1 MADDHDPIEEL
12 LGAYALDALDDHER
26 RQVEAYLDVNPRAR
40 AEVEA
45 HRQVATMLAFSGA
58 SAPDGV
64 WDRIVAALEERPPV
78 PGPELA
84 RVLPL
89 ERTRRS
95 RRKAIGAAALAAIAA
110 AAAGVVVTIAV
121 RDDPAETS
129 SPSDAVQQAFDEA
142 WADPAGRRAVLTS
155 EVDGSLRAEAIVEPS
170 GLGFLS
176 ASGLPELPGSE
187 TYQLWGVYADDDV
200 ISLGVL
206 GNRPGIE
213 PFTAEGDVQAVVIT
227 REPAGGVAS
236 STSGALLVG
245 ALE

>member
-12 LGAYALDALDDHER
+12 LGAYALDAVDEQER

-45 HRQVATMLAFSGA
+45 HREVAAMLAFGGS
-58 SAPDGV
+58 SAPEGV
-64 WDRIVAALEERPPV
+64 WDRIVTALEDRPPA

-89 ERTRRS
+89 QPSHRARW
-95 RRKAIGAAALAAIAA
+95 KVVGGAAVAAVAAVAA
-110 AAAGVVVTIAV
+110 AVVVTIAV
-121 RDDPAETS
+121 RDESAGTS
-129 SPSDAVQQAFDEA
+129 TASDAVEQAFDEA

-155 EVDGSLRAEAIVEPS
+155 DVDTALRAEAVVEPS

-176 ASGLPELPGSE
+176 ASELPALPESE

-200 ISLGVL
+200 ISLGVI

-213 PFTAEGDVQAVVIT
+213 PFTAEGEVQAVVIT
-227 REPAGGVAS
+227 REAAGGVVS
-236 STSGALLVG
+236 STSGAFLVG